1 MSTHEISSTIE
12 NYLGIIYVLERDG
25 EPIVG
30 TRLAALLGV
39 TPPTVTNTLKRMI
52 RDGLLTSD
60 VINGLHLSPEG
71 LELARSVMRRHMLS
85 EWMLSKMLSWS
96 RLHDEA
102 HQLEHGIS
110 GAVEKALLKELGDPE
125 LCPHGNPLP
134 GNEAAVQDWISLQ
147 QMKKGDRVVI
157 RRVHELAEET
167 PELLNFLEEHG
178 IILGKLVEVG
188 DVLGF
193 NQTVN
198 VLVDGHNVTLG
209 FSTAKYI
216 FVESAPELTPA

>member
-1 MSTHEISSTIE
+1 MTTHDLSSTIE

-25 EPIVG
+25 EPIIG
-30 TRLAALLGV
+30 ARLAALLGV
-39 TPPTVTNTLKRMI
+39 TPPTVTNTLKRML

-60 VINGLHLSPEG
+60 EINGLHLSNDG
-71 LELARSVMRRHMLS
+71 MELARSVMRRHMLS

-110 GAVEKALLKELGDPE
+110 NEVEKALLKELGDPE

-134 GNEAAVQDWISLQ
+134 GNEAAVEKWVSLQ
-147 QMKKGDRVVI
+147 KLKKGDRAVI

-167 PELLNFLEEHG
+167 PELLNFLEGHG
-178 IILGKLVEVG
+178 IVLGKAVVVG

-193 NQTVN
+193 NQTVTIQ
-198 VLVDGHNVTLG
+198 VDGRDVTLG
-209 FSTAKYI
+209 FATAKYL
-216 FVESAPELTPA
+216 FVEPSAD